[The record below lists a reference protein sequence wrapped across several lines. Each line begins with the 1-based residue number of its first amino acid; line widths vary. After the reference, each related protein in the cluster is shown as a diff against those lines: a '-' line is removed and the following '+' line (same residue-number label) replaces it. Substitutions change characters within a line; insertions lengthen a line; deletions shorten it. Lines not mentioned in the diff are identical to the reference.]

1 MQQTRAE
8 ALENDLSNDTLY
20 IFVGNKVSGILVKNR
35 KLLMLVIQGTEAP
48 LYTIIKRTPAQLTNM
63 RLCAVLESI

>member
-20 IFVGNKVSGILVKNR
+20 TFVGNKVSGILVKNR
-35 KLLMLVIQGTEAP
+35 KLLMLIIQGTEAL
-48 LYTIIKRTPAQLTNM
+48 LYYK
-63 RLCAVLESI
+63 